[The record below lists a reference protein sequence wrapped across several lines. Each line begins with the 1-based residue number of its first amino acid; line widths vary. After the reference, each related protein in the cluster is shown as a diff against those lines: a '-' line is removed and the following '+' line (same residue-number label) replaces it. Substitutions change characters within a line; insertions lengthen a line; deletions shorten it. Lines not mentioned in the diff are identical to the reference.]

1 MCNVKNLADRVNALE
16 RTRGAMS
23 QSEITKAMDMPA
35 ARARA
40 ILDGATELPP
50 EPPAHVLAE
59 IERRPLTPEDM
70 DNARVVRER
79 LLSS

>member
-1 MCNVKNLADRVNALE
+1 MKNLADRVDALE
-16 RTRGAMS
+16 RAGGTMS
-23 QSEITKAMDMPA
+23 QAEITKAMDMLA

-50 EPPAHVLAE
+50 EPPPQVLAE